1 MMKEKI
7 EILRY
12 NKVDE
17 NLAVLIELHKLIFKN
32 NKLNNHLIYF
42 DTNFPSYFKKIV
54 ADTRSNYIFTL
65 RLNGT
70 IEGVIHFKIF
80 NDIIFLNNIC
90 LSENCQGRGYGKI
103 FLFESLN
110 LLNKTD
116 FKYFT
121 LDVFTSNKRALLWY
135 KKLGIEINKSNTWTQ
150 IFLINYQENKNLSD
164 EMIFKKDFNGFN
176 SLFFNDVKIATIVN
190 NTTMLLHDLTYIKQM
205 PLNNYI
211 VITNQETDFL
221 GKGNF
226 EIIDLDT
233 SVRMVSPLKTF
244 LNNLIN

>member
-1 MMKEKI
+1 MKKEKI

-17 NLAVLIELHKLIFKN
+17 NLAVLIELHKLISKN

-42 DTNFPSYFKKIV
+42 DTNFPSYFKKII
-54 ADTRSNYIFTL
+54 ADPKFNYIFTL
-65 RLNGT
+65 RINGEV
-70 IEGVIHFKIF
+70 EGVIHFKIF
-80 NDIIFLNNIC
+80 DDIIFLNNIC
-90 LSENCQGRGYGKI
+90 LSENCQGKGFGKI

-116 FKYFT
+116 FKYFN
-121 LDVFTSNKRALLWY
+121 LDVFMSNQQAFLWY
-135 KKLGIEINKSNTWTQ
+135 KNFGLEENKSTKWTQ
-150 IFLINYQENKNLSD
+150 IFLINNQEDKNLSD
-164 EMIFKKDFNGFN
+164 EIIIKKDLNGFN
-176 SLFFNDVKIATIVN
+176 SLFFNDLKIATIVN

-211 VITNQETDFL
+211 LITNQNTEL
-221 GKGNF
+221 LQNENF
-226 EIIDLDT
+226 NVIDLDT
-233 SVRMVSPLKTF
+233 SVRMVCPMKTL

>member
-7 EILRY
+7 EILSY

-17 NLAVLIELHKLIFKN
+17 NIAVLIELHKLISKN

-54 ADTRSNYIFTL
+54 VDPRCNYIFTL
-65 RLNGT
+65 KLNDT
-70 IEGVIHFKIF
+70 LEGVIHFKIF

-90 LSENCQGRGYGKI
+90 LSENCQGKGLGKI

-121 LDVFTSNKRALLWY
+121 LDVFMSNHRALLWY
-135 KKLGIEINKSNTWTQ
+135 KNLGLEMNKSTTWKQ
-150 IFLINYQENKNLSD
+150 IFLINIQENKNLPD
-164 EMIFKKDFNGFN
+164 EMIFKKDLNGFN

-190 NTTMLLHDLTYIKQM
+190 NTTMLIHDLTYINQM

-211 VITNQETDFL
+211 LITNQDTEFL
-221 GKGNF
+221 ENGNF
-226 EIIDLDT
+226 EITDMDT
-233 SVRMVSPLKTF
+233 SVRMVCPMKTF
-244 LNNLIN
+244 LNNLLN